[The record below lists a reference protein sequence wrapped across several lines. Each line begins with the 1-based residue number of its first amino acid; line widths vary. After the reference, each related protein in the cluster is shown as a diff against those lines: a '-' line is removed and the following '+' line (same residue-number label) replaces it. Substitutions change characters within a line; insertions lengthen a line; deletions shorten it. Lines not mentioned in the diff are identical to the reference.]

1 MSADFILSLTSL
13 LAALAS
19 VVVSL
24 SRKND
29 RKIES
34 EMAARDSLGKKYA
47 TLGWAYSRAQKDSS
61 ESAEKA
67 RRHAVEG
74 FVIADTAADGKRDFT
89 DKQAGVYVDAH
100 R

>member
-1 MSADFILSLTSL
+1 MSAEILMSALAL
-13 LAALAS
+13 LASLAS
-19 VVVSL
+19 VAVSL

-47 TLGWAYSRAQKDSS
+47 EVGWAYSRAQKDSS